1 MTTRAYHRP
10 RTELS
15 PDAKARLRKA
25 YLDDTI
31 SVEDI
36 GRRFGMAAR
45 TIGEIVRREGW
56 PMRKT
61 REERVA
67 KLVEKFQRENPQ

>member
-31 SVEDI
+31 SVEAI

>member
-1 MTTRAYHRP
+1 VTARARHRP
-10 RTELS
+10 RIELS
-15 PDAKARLRKA
+15 ADAKARLRKA
-25 YLDDTI
+25 YLDEAIAVDA
-31 SVEDI
+31 I